1 VIAIDRI
8 EKLEKKIKELEKR
21 LDEFERRL
29 KWHKHPPNAP
39 LKAIGKPFPTE
50 GTPIIPEVEE

>member
-1 VIAIDRI
+1 MDRI

-29 KWHKHPPNAP
+29 EWHKHLPHVP
-39 LKAIGKPFPTE
+39 LRVVGKPFPTE

>member
-8 EKLEKKIKELEKR
+8 EKLERKIKELEKR
-21 LDEFERRL
+21 LDELERRL
-29 KWHKHPPNAP
+29 EWHKHLPNVP
-39 LKAIGKPFPTE
+39 LKVFGKPFPAE